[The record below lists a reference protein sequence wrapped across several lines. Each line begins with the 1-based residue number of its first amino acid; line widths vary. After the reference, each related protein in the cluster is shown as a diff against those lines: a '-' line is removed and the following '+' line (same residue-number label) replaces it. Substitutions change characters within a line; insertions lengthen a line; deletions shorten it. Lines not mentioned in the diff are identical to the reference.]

1 MKVIIEDLNN
11 EKYSLNL
18 SEEQV
23 KLVKW
28 LTRKDFIYNVEVIEE
43 MDWGDIK

>member
-11 EKYSLNL
+11 GKYNLNL

-28 LTRKDFIYNVEVIEE
+28 LAGKDFIYNVEVIEE
-43 MDWGDIK
+43 MDWEDIK

>member
-43 MDWGDIK
+43 MDWEDIK